1 MGAGMNELFKVV
13 EIEVNSNCNRKCS
26 YCPNSR
32 YQRKEKGEMTE
43 ETFRKIIEQLEKVH
57 FTGRISY
64 HFYGEPL
71 LCKNLIPF
79 ISYTKEKLPE
89 TRAVLYSNGDFID
102 EDMVRR
108 LFDAGI
114 DRMVITNHDG
124 EGSQFALR
132 YQKFPSELMKKVE
145 YLQQEELELTN
156 RGGLLT
162 EVGIE
167 AKMDE
172 ICYVPTTLIVI
183 TLLGNVLPCFE
194 DYKQKNVMGNILKEN
209 LIDIWN
215 KPEYVLFREK
225 LANGERAINSIC
237 RVCNNYSVQENM
249 QFDYVL

>member
-1 MGAGMNELFKVV
+1 MDELFKIV
-13 EIEVNSNCNRKCS
+13 EIEVNSYCNRKCS

-32 YQRKEKGEMTE
+32 YKRKENGEMTE
-43 ETFRKIIEQLEKVH
+43 ETFHKIIEQLERIH

-79 ISYTKEKLPE
+79 VRYTKEKLPE

-102 EDMVRR
+102 ENMAEK
-108 LFDAGI
+108 LLDAGI
-114 DRMVITNHDG
+114 DRMVVTNHDG
-124 EGSQFALR
+124 EGNQFGLR
-132 YQKFPSELMKKVE
+132 YQKFPPEIMERVE

-162 EVGIE
+162 EVGGA
-167 AKMDE
+167 AKTDE
-172 ICYVPTTLIVI
+172 ICFVPTTLIVV

-194 DYKQKNVMGNILKEN
+194 DYEQKNVMGNILNED
-209 LIDIWN
+209 IVDIWN
-215 KPEYVLFREK
+215 KPEYVSFREK
-225 LANGERAINSIC
+225 LAHGERTVNSMC
-237 RVCNNYSVQENM
+237 KVCNNYSVQENM